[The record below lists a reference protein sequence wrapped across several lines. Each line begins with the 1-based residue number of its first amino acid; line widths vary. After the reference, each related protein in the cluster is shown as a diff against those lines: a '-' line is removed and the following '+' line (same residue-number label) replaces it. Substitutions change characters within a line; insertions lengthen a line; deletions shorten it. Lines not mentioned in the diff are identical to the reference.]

1 MLLFLSSI
9 SAPAAKLLLLL
20 MLDHDF
26 QPLLEIF
33 LHSNSAP
40 FQQVLNPFN
49 LVLQILELR
58 VLSLILLLVLV
69 DVLLDLIFLWSLD

>member
-9 SAPAAKLLLLL
+9 SAPAKLLLLL